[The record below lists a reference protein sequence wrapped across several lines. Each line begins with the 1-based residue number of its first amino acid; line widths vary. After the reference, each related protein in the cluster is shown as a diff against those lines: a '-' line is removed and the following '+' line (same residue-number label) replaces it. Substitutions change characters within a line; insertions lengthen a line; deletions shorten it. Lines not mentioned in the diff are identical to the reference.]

1 MFERKYI
8 LGERKIVRVIRN
20 QKSKNDRVRN
30 PKNKN
35 DFVGV

>member
-1 MFERKYI
+1 MGGRD
-8 LGERKIVRVIRN
+8 GGVICN
-20 QKSKNDRVRN
+20 QKSKNNRIRN

>member
-1 MFERKYI
+1 MGGRD
-8 LGERKIVRVIRN
+8 GVIR
-20 QKSKNDRVRN
+20 SLKNENNRIRN